1 MDTTDTKTTS
11 AITANSAL
19 SDKKKTA
26 NKKNEQ
32 QNSEEQVLSVSR
44 PNSPD
49 PTQEMEDGDG
59 DLGDGDV
66 ETEKKYESEI
76 TNCAPN
82 APNGRES
89 QDYTNGD
96 KDDDKSPEDD
106 ESALREKLVEGLKRA
121 QELEGLVEAL
131 KRKLEESSSS
141 VETTAPASEELQKER
156 SRSQELEKAIQ
167 ELKAQLLEKSKPL
180 VNDITM
186 RGGVQ
191 ELGEEPPAQGE
202 EEISKLRQLLESE
215 KESREK
221 DRLDAG
227 QRLAAVQEEKQ
238 QLDTQYK
245 ALLGR
250 VAHIR
255 TTLSDKLKSDAEELE
270 RTRSMVESL
279 EEENRALNQ
288 TINNLQADLEKAN
301 EEGYDVSKELSMLR
315 NRLNLSQQ
323 NWMKERNDL
332 TNAGKYAREEY
343 EAAKQAMQEWEIIAT
358 EERSVRESLGDRV
371 IELEEQLSNQEA
383 AYNKVLSERDRESS
397 TVDGLQRA
405 LQDIQNARKQE
416 LREVVETMEAQINQL
431 SSKGETLEIQVKEA
445 EAELTMARQDLERVL
460 PFEKEVK
467 EKNLLIG
474 KLRHEAVT
482 LNDHLRKALRML
494 KRDNADDK
502 IDKNLVTNVFLQFVS
517 IQRGDSKKYEIL
529 QLIASVLDWNDEQ
542 REKAGLVRPGTA
554 ASSQSSF
561 LKTPPLSP
569 FHRSPST
576 PTLSDAYE
584 GSRDIW
590 ASVLDSEKP

>member
-1 MDTTDTKTTS
+1 MDIMDTKS
-11 AITANSAL
+11 ASPMTANPTPSH
-19 SDKKKTA
+19 KKKKA
-26 NKKNEQ
+26 NKKKKEQ
-32 QNSEEQVLSVSR
+32 QDSGEQEGLSASR
-44 PNSPD
+44 PNSPSPAEEAKD
-49 PTQEMEDGDG
+49 RDSE
-59 DLGDGDV
+59 LGDDDV
-66 ETEKKYESEI
+66 EGEKKDGSEI
-76 TNCAPN
+76 ANCAPC
-82 APNGRES
+82 APNGREN
-89 QDYTNGD
+89 QHYLNGN
-96 KDDDKSPEDD
+96 KDDRSVKDD
-106 ESALREKLVEGLKRA
+106 EDALRDNLAKGLRRT

-131 KRKLEESSSS
+131 KKQLEEGSSPA
-141 VETTAPASEELQKER
+141 EAKAQASEELQKER
-156 SRSQELEKAIQ
+156 LKSQELEKAVQ
-167 ELKAQLLEKSKPL
+167 DLKTRLLEKSEPIVKSTEGL
-180 VNDITM
+180 
-186 RGGVQ
+186 RG
-191 ELGEEPPAQGE
+191 LGGESPAQRE
-202 EEISKLRQLLESE
+202 MDTAKLRQLLERE
-215 KESREK
+215 QEFREK
-221 DRLDAG
+221 DRLDAE
-227 QRLAAVQEEKQ
+227 QRLAKVQEEKQ

-270 RTRSMVESL
+270 RTRNMVDNL
-279 EEENRALNQ
+279 EEENRTLNQ
-288 TINNLQADLEKAN
+288 TINNLQAGLEKAN
-301 EEGYDVSKELSMLR
+301 EEGYDASKELSTLR
-315 NRLNLSQQ
+315 SRLNLSQQ
-323 NWMKERNDL
+323 NWIKERNDL
-332 TNAGKYAREEY
+332 ISAEKYSREEY

-371 IELEEQLSNQEA
+371 IELEEQLANQQT
-383 AYNKVLSERDRESS
+383 AYDKVLSERDRESS

-431 SSKGETLEIQVKEA
+431 ASKGEVLEKRAKEA
-445 EAELTMARQDLERVL
+445 EAQLITAQRDLERVL

>member
-1 MDTTDTKTTS
+1 MDTKSTS
-11 AITANSAL
+11 PMTPDSIPSH
-19 SDKKKTA
+19 KKKKA
-26 NKKNEQ
+26 NKKKKEQ
-32 QNSEEQVLSVSR
+32 DSSEQEVLSTSR
-44 PNSPD
+44 PTLPS
-49 PTQEMEDGDG
+49 TTEEAEDRDSE
-59 DLGDGDV
+59 LGDDDAEGG
-66 ETEKKYESEI
+66 KKDGSEI
-76 TNCAPN
+76 ANCASC
-82 APNGRES
+82 APNGREN
-89 QDYTNGD
+89 QHYLNGN
-96 KDDDKSPEDD
+96 KDDRSVEDD
-106 ESALREKLVEGLKRA
+106 EEALRDNLAKGLRRTR
-121 QELEGLVEAL
+121 ELEGLVETL
-131 KRKLEESSSS
+131 KERLEEVSSP
-141 VETTAPASEELQKER
+141 AGAKARASEELQKER
-156 SRSQELEKAIQ
+156 LKSQELEKSVQ
-167 ELKAQLLEKSKPL
+167 GLKARLLEKSEAIVK
-180 VNDITM
+180 NTAM
-186 RGGVQ
+186 HE
-191 ELGEEPPAQGE
+191 ELHGLGRESPAQK
-202 EEISKLRQLLESE
+202 EIDTAKLRQQLERE
-215 KESREK
+215 QEFREK
-221 DRLDAG
+221 DRLDAE
-227 QRLAAVQEEKQ
+227 QRLAKVQEEKQ
-238 QLDTQYK
+238 QLDTRYK

-255 TTLSDKLKSDAEELE
+255 ATLSDKLKSDAEELE
-270 RTRSMVESL
+270 RTRNMVDNL
-279 EEENRALNQ
+279 EEETRALNQ
-288 TINNLQADLEKAN
+288 TINNLQAGLEKAN
-301 EEGYDVSKELSMLR
+301 KEGHDASKELSTLR
-315 NRLNLSQQ
+315 SRLNLSQQ
-323 NWMKERNDL
+323 NWVKERNDL
-332 TNAGKYAREEY
+332 ISAEKYSREEY

-371 IELEEQLSNQEA
+371 IELEEQLANQQA
-383 AYNKVLSERDRESS
+383 AYDKVLSERDRESS
-397 TVDGLQRA
+397 TVVGLQRA
-405 LQDIQNARKQE
+405 LQDIQNARRQE

-431 SSKGETLEIQVKEA
+431 VSKGEALEKRAKDA
-445 EAELTMARQDLERVL
+445 EAQLIAAQRDLERVL

>member
-1 MDTTDTKTTS
+1 MDITDTKS
-11 AITANSAL
+11 ASPMTANSTP
-19 SDKKKTA
+19 SHKKKKA
-26 NKKNEQ
+26 NKKKKEQ
-32 QNSEEQVLSVSR
+32 QDSGEQEGLPASRSNSQSPTEEAKDRDS
-44 PNSPD
+44 
-49 PTQEMEDGDG
+49 E
-59 DLGDGDV
+59 LGDDD
-66 ETEKKYESEI
+66 
-76 TNCAPN
+76 NCAPC
-82 APNGRES
+82 APNGRENLHYLN
-89 QDYTNGD
+89 DN
-96 KDDDKSPEDD
+96 KDDQD
-106 ESALREKLVEGLKRA
+106 ALRDNLAKGLRRT

-131 KRKLEESSSS
+131 KRQLEEGSS
-141 VETTAPASEELQKER
+141 TAEAKAQASEELQLER
-156 SRSQELEKAIQ
+156 LKSQELEKAVQ
-167 ELKAQLLEKSKPL
+167 DLKAQLSEKS
-180 VNDITM
+180 
-186 RGGVQ
+186 
-191 ELGEEPPAQGE
+191 EPIEMDTA
-202 EEISKLRQLLESE
+202 KLRQLLERE
-215 KESREK
+215 QEFREK
-221 DRLDAG
+221 DRLDAE
-227 QRLAAVQEEKQ
+227 QRLAKVQEEKQ

-270 RTRSMVESL
+270 RTRNMVDNL

-288 TINNLQADLEKAN
+288 TINNLQASLEKAN
-301 EEGYDVSKELSMLR
+301 EEGYDASKELSTLR
-315 NRLNLSQQ
+315 SRLNLSQQ
-323 NWMKERNDL
+323 NWIKERNDL
-332 TNAGKYAREEY
+332 ISAEKYSREEY

-371 IELEEQLSNQEA
+371 IELEEQLANQQA
-383 AYNKVLSERDRESS
+383 AYDKVLSERDRESS

-431 SSKGETLEIQVKEA
+431 ASKGEALEKRAKEA
-445 EAELTMARQDLERVL
+445 EAQLIVAQRDLERVL